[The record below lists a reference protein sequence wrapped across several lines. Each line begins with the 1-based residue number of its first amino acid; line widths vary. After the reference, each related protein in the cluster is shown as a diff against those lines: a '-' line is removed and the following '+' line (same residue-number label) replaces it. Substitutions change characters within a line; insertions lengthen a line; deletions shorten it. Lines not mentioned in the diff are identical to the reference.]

1 MADPEI
7 AKRNARRN
15 YKTTANEEFDA
26 ADARKLDDSKAK
38 NYARL
43 TAEGKGLSDADPFR
57 RMLNRETNR
66 QLEGGK
72 GNRYTTTK
80 DKWTNDRFEYAKGG
94 GVTRFKDDHCGHH
107 DMKRGGP
114 VKGKC

>member
-15 YKTTANEEFDA
+15 YETTANEEFDA
-26 ADARKLDDSKAK
+26 EDARKLDDSRDK

-43 TAEGKGLSDADPFR
+43 TAEGKGLSGADPFR
-57 RMLNRETNR
+57 RMLDRETNR
-66 QLEGGK
+66 QLQEGK

-94 GVTRFKDDHCGHH
+94 AVPDFAK
-107 DMKRGGP
+107 GGASLP
-114 VKGKC
+114 RTKYKWGK